1 MPDQPMELGV
11 AESIIGEM
19 PEERWEAFLA
29 GAAEPT
35 LEEIR
40 AFRSLWDA
48 HRRHRSSVGNVRWSV
63 FRRGPRRLPQIGV
76 GRPR

>member
-29 GAAEPT
+29 GDAEPT

-48 HRRHRSSVGNVRWSV
+48 YRQRSSVGNVRSV
-63 FRRGPRRLPQIGV
+63 FRRSPERFPR
-76 GRPR
+76 

>member
-19 PEERWEAFLA
+19 PEERWQAFLA
-29 GAAEPT
+29 GDAEPT

-48 HRRHRSSVGNVRWSV
+48 YRRQRSPVVSVRSV
-63 FRRGPRRLPQIGV
+63 FRRSPARFPR
-76 GRPR
+76 